1 MKDISNIDKDGLPST
16 KSLIKATVAAMAASA
31 VILVT
36 VILPA
41 EYGVDPTGI
50 GKALG
55 LNVLN
60 QAANTTE
67 AESTPVIDQ
76 PENLLG
82 GVGSPLWKANT
93 APRTH
98 TMTLTLSPQQGAEI
112 KSPMEAGDNL
122 IFHWKTDGGSVYF
135 DMHGEPPNPAKDEFT
150 SYWIGQDQQQASGH
164 FTAPFEGSHG
174 WYWQNTGTTPVTIT
188 LTTNGFYGDL
198 YMP

>member
-1 MKDISNIDKDGLPST
+1 MNDISNINKDGLPSS

-31 VILVT
+31 AILIT
-36 VILPA
+36 AILPA
-41 EYGVDPTGI
+41 EYGIDPTGM

-60 QAANTTE
+60 QANASETE
-67 AESTPVIDQ
+67 TTPVISQ

-82 GVGSPLWKANT
+82 GADSPLWKAT
-93 APRTH
+93 AAPRTN
-98 TMTLTLSPQQGAEI
+98 TMTLTLLPRQGAEI
-112 KSPMEAGDNL
+112 KSPMDAGDNFV
-122 IFHWKTDGGSVYF
+122 FHWKTDDGLVYF

-150 SYWIGQDQQQASGH
+150 SYWIGKDQQQASGH
-164 FTAPFEGSHG
+164 FTAPFEGTHG
-174 WYWQNTGTTPVTIT
+174 WYWQNTGTTTVTIT

>member
-1 MKDISNIDKDGLPST
+1 MNDISNINKDGLPSS

-31 VILVT
+31 AILIT
-36 VILPA
+36 AILPA
-41 EYGVDPTGI
+41 EYGIDPTGM

-60 QAANTTE
+60 QANASE
-67 AESTPVIDQ
+67 AESTPVISQ
-76 PENLLG
+76 SENILG
-82 GVGSPLWKANT
+82 GAGSPLLKAT
-93 APRTH
+93 AEPRTN
-98 TMTLTLSPQQGAEI
+98 TMTLTLLPRQGTEI
-112 KSPMEAGDNL
+112 KSPMKAGDNF
-122 IFHWKTDGGSVYF
+122 IFSWKTDDGFVYV

-150 SYWIGQDQQQASGH
+150 SYWTGKDQQQARGH
-164 FTAPFEGSHG
+164 FTAPFEGTHG